1 MNRNNPAEQMKA
13 PGFWYTFLHTIKAS
27 FLSRDTILIFAGAI
41 AFYLIF
47 YAWPYGNQ
55 QIQHVP
61 SAVLDLDRSAAA
73 RRLVTAMDASPAI
86 SVVRI
91 TQDEGEAMEAFRR
104 EEFSVL
110 ITIPKDFEKSLTRGE
125 NVTVH
130 VLGNGA
136 FPVKARAVQAALGG
150 VVTDKTKLL
159 DDAAVYA
166 TGLPGTSVH
175 SHHQAA
181 PGLRVQYMYNEIGGY
196 GNYTVPVVGP
206 VIIQAV
212 MLMAI
217 TMALG
222 GWLVAAR
229 REPFVEAA
237 LDRPLHRGAAVWL
250 AFTLITAPL
259 VRLHAG
265 VRLLVARV
273 RLHAQRRRDAGHR
286 PALLGLGRL
295 LRHGGHDPSG
305 LEPLVEPGR
314 RDDLGP
320 RRIHLGRHLAHDE
333 RAERARLRA
342 LALHSDLARSARAP
356 CGLAGRGPH
365 RVHPSLLG
373 NPRHSDALL
382 SLDGA
387 PSRAPP
393 RLARGRRTG
402 LQPRRPQARALRQDR
417 PALRLGLLR
426 QQHMQFIDSHSHLNS
441 DAFDEDRDEVI
452 ARMKAAGMAAAMVI
466 ACEDDELPKLEAL
479 LAEHP
484 GWLFGAWAL
493 HPEFPDKPEPTVERI
508 AEICSRPGFVAVGE
522 TGLDFYWCKE
532 PLDWQ
537 RARFRRH
544 IEAAKAI
551 GKPLIIHARDSERE
565 ALEILRDMHAGDV
578 GFVMHCFCGDTDTA
592 LAVVDAGGHV
602 SFTGNLTFKRNEALR
617 ETARALPLES
627 LLLETDCPYMAPVP
641 MRGRRCEP
649 QYVEYVAECLAGLFG
664 VDKAHVARQTTANA
678 VRLFRLPIRL
688 EEA

>member
-1 MNRNNPAEQMKA
+1 MNRNNQAEQMKA

-250 AFTLITAPL
+250 AFTLITFL
-259 VRLHAG
+259 WFVYMQGFDFWWHEYGSMRT
-265 VRLLVARV
+265 
-273 RLHAQRRRDAGHR
+273 
-286 PALLGLGRL
+286 
-295 LRHGGHDPSG
+295 S
-305 LEPLVEPGR
+305 
-314 RDDLGP
+314 P
-320 RRIHLGRHLAHDE
+320 RRWAPACSSRPRSPPSAWRSRSFWARTAG
-333 RAERARLRA
+333 RAR
-342 LALHSDLARSARAP
+342 
-356 CGLAGRGPH
+356 
-365 RVHPSLLG
+365 PS
-373 NPRHSDALL
+373 
-382 SLDGA
+382 
-387 PSRAPP
+387 
-393 RLARGRRTG
+393 
-402 LQPRRPQARALRQDR
+402 
-417 PALRLGLLR
+417 
-426 QQHMQFIDSHSHLNS
+426 
-441 DAFDEDRDEVI
+441 
-452 ARMKAAGMAAAMVI
+452 
-466 ACEDDELPKLEAL
+466 
-479 LAEHP
+479 
-484 GWLFGAWAL
+484 
-493 HPEFPDKPEPTVERI
+493 
-508 AEICSRPGFVAVGE
+508 
-522 TGLDFYWCKE
+522 
-532 PLDWQ
+532 
-537 RARFRRH
+537 
-544 IEAAKAI
+544 
-551 GKPLIIHARDSERE
+551 
-565 ALEILRDMHAGDV
+565 
-578 GFVMHCFCGDTDTA
+578 
-592 LAVVDAGGHV
+592 
-602 SFTGNLTFKRNEALR
+602 
-617 ETARALPLES
+617 
-627 LLLETDCPYMAPVP
+627 
-641 MRGRRCEP
+641 
-649 QYVEYVAECLAGLFG
+649 
-664 VDKAHVARQTTANA
+664 
-678 VRLFRLPIRL
+678 
-688 EEA
+688 

>member
-1 MNRNNPAEQMKA
+1 MNRNNQAGQMKA

-159 DDAAVYA
+159 DDAAIYA

-222 GWLVAAR
+222 AAR
-229 REPFVEAA
+229 RRRQRRPSESAA
-237 LDRPLHRGAAVWL
+237 CCSTGARL
-250 AFTLITAPL
+250 SLPSPILPL

-286 PALLGLGRL
+286 PALLGLGLL

-387 PSRAPP
+387 PSRVPP

-402 LQPRRPQARALRQDR
+402 LQPRRPQALALRQDR

-452 ARMKAAGMAAAMVI
+452 ARMKAASMAAAMVI

-508 AEICSRPGFVAVGE
+508 AEICSRPGFAAVGE